1 MTRVAL
7 LRPRGVAAGLEVSG
21 GVSEVSV
28 DGERI
33 KGAGQLS
40 MQTPGAAAATDRY
53 EIEVAGGASKVSIST
68 Y

>member
-1 MTRVAL
+1 
-7 LRPRGVAAGLEVSG
+7 
-21 GVSEVSV
+21 
-28 DGERI
+28 
-33 KGAGQLS
+33 